1 MSADDD
7 FEDYL
12 DSIKPLTPDEQS
24 ELLLLHLTQM
34 LEVMEPNEVDLMRR
48 FVRNNCP
55 PGPGRDTLEELLEG
69 HLALR
74 RINESA

>member
-1 MSADDD
+1 MPADDD

-12 DSIKPLTPDEQS
+12 ESLPPMTPDEQS
-24 ELLLLHLTQM
+24 ELLLTHLTQM
-34 LEVMEPNEVDLMRR
+34 LAVMEVKEVDLMRR
-48 FVRNNCP
+48 FVRMNCP

-74 RINESA
+74 QLSESA